1 MLHFSTNLLLSE
13 IKEELTSTEHLLTV
27 SKLLYSEVTLK
38 SVSTVAGCQPPSYE
52 GEVSLSKTLTSY

>member
-38 SVSTVAGCQPPSYE
+38 SVSTVAGCQPPRMKE
-52 GEVSLSKTLTSY
+52 E